1 MAYNPP
7 YLYSVPFANVDVVEV
22 PEHEVEPDT
31 EDPLPQ
37 MTPACQPCP
46 LCNTMHP
53 EEEFASKNTDC
64 RCRFCHLTFTTR
76 EAWLEHYEG
85 CLRHVS
91 RENLKEFGILTQ
103 TYSYRTTTV
112 RMRIESV

>member
-7 YLYSVPFANVDVVEV
+7 YLYSVPFTNVDVVEV
-22 PEHEVEPDT
+22 AEHDVQVEPDT

-53 EEEFASKNTDC
+53 EEEFAKKDTHC
-64 RCRFCHLTFTTR
+64 RCRFCHLTFATR
-76 EAWLEHYEG
+76 EAWLEHYEE

-91 RENLKEFGILTQ
+91 RENSK
-103 TYSYRTTTV
+103 
-112 RMRIESV
+112 

>member
-7 YLYSVPFANVDVVEV
+7 YLYSVPFTNVDVVEAA
-22 PEHEVEPDT
+22 EHDGQVEPET

-37 MTPACQPCP
+37 MTPSCRPCP

-53 EEEFASKNTDC
+53 EEEFAKKDTHC

-91 RENLKEFGILTQ
+91 RENSKEFGIFTHIP
-103 TYSYRTTTV
+103 T
-112 RMRIESV
+112 